1 MKDSK
6 YSRYLSHFAFWL
18 VLVSVTTAT
27 LFIIPDYY
35 KRMFGQ
41 FLSISSTMTVAL
53 VSYAHIGCI
62 RRRVMCS
69 VLYAL
74 KGDSRRL
81 MVFLKN
87 KRAMS
92 LFFIS
97 VGTSCITL
105 GLIAQIYSNQVGDKP
120 IFFHVAM
127 PLLNIVLFWVATN
140 KLTPQH
146 GHTCEY

>member
-1 MKDSK
+1 
-6 YSRYLSHFAFWL
+6 
-18 VLVSVTTAT
+18 
-27 LFIIPDYY
+27 
-35 KRMFGQ
+35 
-41 FLSISSTMTVAL
+41 MTVAL

-69 VLYAL
+69 VLSAI

-97 VGTSCITL
+97 VSTTCLTL
-105 GLIAQIYSNQVGDKP
+105 GLIAQIYGGQVVGKP
-120 IFFHVAM
+120 IFFHIGM
-127 PLLNIVLFWVATN
+127 PLMNIVLFWVATN
-140 KLTPQH
+140 KLSPH
-146 GHTCEY
+146 GHTCDY